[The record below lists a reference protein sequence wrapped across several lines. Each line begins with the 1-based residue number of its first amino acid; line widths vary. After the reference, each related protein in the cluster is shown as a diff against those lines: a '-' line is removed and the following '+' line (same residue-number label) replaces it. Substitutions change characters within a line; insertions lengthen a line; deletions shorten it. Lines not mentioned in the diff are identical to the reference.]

1 MKGEVGMEEEV
12 LISKGKSKREG
23 SRQWEIRG
31 EEEEKAIVVGLKDLL
46 SSCPRFTSP
55 QPALRISVCTVG
67 CQVLLCEALSHP
79 GRQHPLLCAWGSSVG
94 WSWGRVG
101 LRVCNEFPCLDPQLH
116 EELPQEQPLSRIP
129 FFPSLIQL
137 FSSPSSFS
145 LSANAQQMGGNA
157 ILNATAS

>member
-1 MKGEVGMEEEV
+1 M
-12 LISKGKSKREG
+12 ST
-23 SRQWEIRG
+23 
-31 EEEEKAIVVGLKDLL
+31 AVGLGDLL

-55 QPALRISVCTVG
+55 QPALLSSVCTVG

-79 GRQHPLLCAWGSSVG
+79 GHQHPSLCARGSSVG
-94 WSWGRVG
+94 WSWGSVG
-101 LRVCNEFPCLDPQLH
+101 LRVCSEFPCLNPQLH
-116 EELPQEQPLSRIP
+116 EELPQEQPHSRIP
-129 FFPSLIQL
+129 FFPSLIQP